1 MPLKIIIVSK
11 VFSRKLAQKNTRS
24 GMIMELPPYHKA
36 HWKHIIKE
44 AFFKSWDI
52 FKRALGTVTLVAILF
67 YVLSF
72 SKDGNVDN
80 SLLYRIGTF
89 IEPVTKFFGMGWQT
103 FMAFISGAFA
113 KEAVLGT
120 LNAVFMD
127 DNSLMEATFFS
138 KTASTDTALLGTAI
152 SSAISPA
159 EALAFMFATTFHIPC
174 IMALSTT
181 YKESHSLKWTV
192 KVALFYICNAL
203 ILSFIVYHIASIFM

>member
-1 MPLKIIIVSK
+1 M
-11 VFSRKLAQKNTRS
+11 
-24 GMIMELPPYHKA
+24 
-36 HWKHIIKE
+36 
-44 AFFKSWDI
+44 
-52 FKRALGTVTLVAILF
+52 FKRALGTVILVSILF

-138 KTASTDTALLGTAI
+138 KTASTDTALLGTTM
-152 SSAISPA
+152 SSSISPT
-159 EALAFMFATTFHIPC
+159 EALAFMFANTFNIPC
-174 IMALSTT
+174 IIALSTT